1 MYDIIGNLMMS
12 YMISY
17 IANCDIIL
25 KSGMS
30 YMKSHMI
37 LLYLDVLPGTLSS
50 ENGLQGQKSKSK
62 FR

>member
-1 MYDIIGNLMMS
+1 MMS

-25 KSGMS
+25 RSVIS
-30 YMKSHMI
+30 YMISHMI
-37 LLYLDVLPGTLSS
+37 LLYLDVLPGTLPS